1 MKGEIF
7 VCVCIRRSWRA
18 PSNQF
23 FIFCCALLA
32 SICHYHT
39 IVTQH
44 FLSCHKVMRGFCWN
58 NVQWKWGSFFYVRTV
73 SVSPSISRIPQLLL
87 HETLRQQCSL
97 ATSQYS
103 RNAAWPLL
111 YSTFCKLQTIF
122 YFSPTIKIPS
132 HTLSCIIQLLL
143 GLSWGL
149 LMRHIISYFTNLMYS
164 LSFFPTQIKASNSVS
179 QIFKIQYSD
188 IPLLCWISV
197 LSVHI
202 CRQYT
207 QL

>member
-111 YSTFCKLQTIF
+111 YSANFRPFFIF
-122 YFSPTIKIPS
+122 PQPLKFLPTLY
-132 HTLSCIIQLLL
+132 HALFNSCL
-143 GLSWGL
+143 
-149 LMRHIISYFTNLMYS
+149 
-164 LSFFPTQIKASNSVS
+164 ASTGA
-179 QIFKIQYSD
+179 Y
-188 IPLLCWISV
+188 
-197 LSVHI
+197 
-202 CRQYT
+202 
-207 QL
+207 